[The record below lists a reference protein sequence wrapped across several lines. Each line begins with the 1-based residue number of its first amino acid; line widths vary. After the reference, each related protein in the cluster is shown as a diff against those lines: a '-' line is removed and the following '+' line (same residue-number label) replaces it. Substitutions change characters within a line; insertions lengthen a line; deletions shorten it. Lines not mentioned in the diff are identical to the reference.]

1 MRPKPGIEAGR
12 PVTLVATKVSLAAN
26 ALLPESDTDFTG
38 IMALKLL
45 VIDDHPLVLEGV
57 AAALEGLGDGVSI
70 VAARTAERGL
80 AAAAANPDLDLV
92 LLDVALPGVSGFA
105 LIGKLQERFPTLP
118 IVVLS
123 ALDDAASVS
132 RAMNAGAMGFVPKSS
147 ATRVLINVLKQVL
160 EGNVH
165 PATLTATKPASSVFA
180 AAGVK
185 EHDVSLLTL
194 RQIEVLSR
202 VCQGKANKQI
212 ATELGLSEKTVKAH
226 VTAIFKVLGVANRT
240 QAALAARSV
249 GVVFAT

>member
-1 MRPKPGIEAGR
+1 ME
-12 PVTLVATKVSLAAN
+12 
-26 ALLPESDTDFTG
+26 FTG
-38 IMALKLL
+38 RMALKLL

-57 AAALEGLGDGVSI
+57 AAALEGLGDGVRI
-70 VAARTAERGL
+70 VAARTAEKGL
-80 AAAAANPDLDLV
+80 AAATANPDLDLV

-105 LIGKLQERFPTLP
+105 LIGKLRERFPNLP

-132 RAMNAGAMGFVPKSS
+132 RAMNAGALGFVPKSS
-147 ATRVLINVLKQVL
+147 ATHVLINVLQQVL
-160 EGNVH
+160 DANAN
-165 PATLTATKPASSVFA
+165 PTSLAATKPASSALA
-180 AAGVK
+180 AASVK
-185 EHDVSLLTL
+185 DRDVSLLTL
-194 RQIEVLSR
+194 RQIDVLSR

-249 GVVFAT
+249 GVVFAS

>member
-1 MRPKPGIEAGR
+1 MARD
-12 PVTLVATKVSLAAN
+12 VT
-26 ALLPESDTDFTG
+26 LPESDKG
-38 IMALKLL
+38 LHREACLVKIL
-45 VIDDHPLVLEGV
+45 VIDDHPLVLEGI
-57 AAALEGLGDGVSI
+57 AAALEGFGDGVRI
-70 VAARTAERGL
+70 VAARTADKGL
-80 AAAAANPDLDLV
+80 AAATEHPDLDLV

-105 LIGKLQERFPTLP
+105 LIGKLRERFPSLP

-147 ATRVLINVLKQVL
+147 ATRVLINVVQQVL
-160 EGNVH
+160 DGSATPQTLAATR
-165 PATLTATKPASSVFA
+165 PASTATAV
-180 AAGVK
+180 AGVK

-249 GVVFAT
+249 GVVFAS